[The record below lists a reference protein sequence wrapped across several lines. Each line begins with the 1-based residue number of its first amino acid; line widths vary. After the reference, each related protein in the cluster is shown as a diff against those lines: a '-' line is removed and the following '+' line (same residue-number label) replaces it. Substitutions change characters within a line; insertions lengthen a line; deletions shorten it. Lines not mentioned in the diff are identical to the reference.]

1 MKDKWG
7 RKDIDDGNE
16 LTLKTLKDLREDIIK
31 ILREAKCPNPKA
43 TAEFIIERKR
53 AEAIKWVKIGD
64 EELKEEGWNDDIIDE
79 TNLLFKKY
87 RMEKINDD

>member
-16 LTLKTLKDLREDIIK
+16 LTLKTLNDLREDIIK

-53 AEAIKWVKIGD
+53 AEAIKWVKKWQEQSWTNNPEPAEAFMEFFNLT
-64 EELKEEGWNDDIIDE
+64 EEDLK
-79 TNLLFKKY
+79 
-87 RMEKINDD
+87 